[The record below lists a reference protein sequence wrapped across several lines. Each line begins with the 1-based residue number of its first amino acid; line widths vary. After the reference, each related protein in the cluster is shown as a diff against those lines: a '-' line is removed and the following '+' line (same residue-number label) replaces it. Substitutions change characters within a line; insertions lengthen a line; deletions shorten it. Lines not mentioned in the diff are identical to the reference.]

1 MSADPDQSVAG
12 FGTGTGGANLK
23 QSRNSG
29 CRIGS
34 GRSALNGH
42 DGKVVGARGFEP
54 PTPASRTHFRA
65 MYIQV
70 LGLFFEINQG
80 LILQPNAATRNKTKL
95 FLEQLEQDWSKS

>member
-1 MSADPDQSVAG
+1 
-12 FGTGTGGANLK
+12 
-23 QSRNSG
+23 
-29 CRIGS
+29 
-34 GRSALNGH
+34 
-42 DGKVVGARGFEP
+42 
-54 PTPASRTHFRA
+54 